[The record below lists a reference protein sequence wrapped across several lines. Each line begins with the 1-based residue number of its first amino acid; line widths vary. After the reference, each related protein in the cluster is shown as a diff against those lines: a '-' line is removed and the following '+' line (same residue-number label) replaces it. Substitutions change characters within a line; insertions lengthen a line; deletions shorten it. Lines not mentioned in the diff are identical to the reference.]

1 MIVGLSGEKTAW
13 TKKLSDYKEFS
24 KNITGD
30 VVLASGI
37 IAYMGPFVKSYRDD
51 CIVAWKNLLKE

>member
-1 MIVGLSGEKTAW
+1 MYVYIFSFKAEY
-13 TKKLSDYKEFS
+13 KLSE

-51 CIVAWKNLLKE
+51 CITAWKKLLQE